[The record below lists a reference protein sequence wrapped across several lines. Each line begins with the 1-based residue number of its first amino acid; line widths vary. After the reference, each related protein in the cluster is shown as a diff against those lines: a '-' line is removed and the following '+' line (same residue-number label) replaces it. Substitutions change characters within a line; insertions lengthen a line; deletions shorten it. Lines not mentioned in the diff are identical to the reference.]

1 MAGRNH
7 IPAHALNH
15 LREPPP
21 LALARAPHPTALI
34 EDPRLLLHHRP
45 PPPSA
50 VPHPHHHSALVEERL
65 AAQHR
70 DIQSL
75 LLDNQRLA
83 ATHVALKQELSAA
96 QQEIRHLS
104 ATAGTVKAERDA
116 QVREVYDRSLK
127 MEAEARL
134 IDGLGSEL
142 AQVRADVQK
151 LIADRKELTV
161 KLKDVEEDLVRA
173 QSEAQQV
180 PVIKSEIE
188 TMHKEIQRGS
198 DDADMLHY
206 KKGFAP
212 GACKEVLTKRNL
224 CYYAVL
230 GFSFPRLLGM
240 FGKMPSS
247 TTSLLGAIWMKLID
261 EVKQFKKHVWELPPL
276 SKVVHIN
283 LEICLLCKL
292 QCPPI
297 LNCCGIQKVFV
308 YSYQDFE
315 MFPNSAMNRA
325 AIEFEKKTHASNLEQ
340 GQAMERNLISMARE
354 IEKLRAELANA
365 EKRARAS
372 AAAAVV
378 ATPGPGYAAGYGNPE
393 AGYGGNLYSDPY
405 AVFQPQNSA
414 NQNEFSQAVFVML
427 DKEAHGGA
435 DVGPQYGHGAV
446 PHSSYDV
453 QQPHIHG

>member
-116 QVREVYDRSLK
+116 QVREVYERSLK

-188 TMHKEIQRGS
+188 TMHKEIQRG
-198 DDADMLHY
+198 
-206 KKGFAP
+206 
-212 GACKEVLTKRNL
+212 
-224 CYYAVL
+224 
-230 GFSFPRLLGM
+230 
-240 FGKMPSS
+240 
-247 TTSLLGAIWMKLID
+247 
-261 EVKQFKKHVWELPPL
+261 
-276 SKVVHIN
+276 
-283 LEICLLCKL
+283 
-292 QCPPI
+292 
-297 LNCCGIQKVFV
+297 
-308 YSYQDFE
+308 
-315 MFPNSAMNRA
+315 RA

-354 IEKLRAELANA
+354 IEKLRAELANS

-405 AVFQPQNSA
+405 AVFQ
-414 NQNEFSQAVFVML
+414 
-427 DKEAHGGA
+427 AHGGA

-453 QQPHIHG
+453 QQPHIHR

>member
-34 EDPRLLLHHRP
+34 EDPRLLLHHHRA

-50 VPHPHHHSALVEERL
+50 APHPHSSLVEERL

-104 ATAGTVKAERDA
+104 GTAGTVKAERDA
-116 QVREVYDRSLK
+116 QVREVYERSLK
-127 MEAEARL
+127 MEAEIRL

-151 LIADRKELTV
+151 LITDRKELTV

-188 TMHKEIQRGS
+188 TMHKEIQRG
-198 DDADMLHY
+198 
-206 KKGFAP
+206 
-212 GACKEVLTKRNL
+212 R
-224 CYYAVL
+224 
-230 GFSFPRLLGM
+230 
-240 FGKMPSS
+240 
-247 TTSLLGAIWMKLID
+247 
-261 EVKQFKKHVWELPPL
+261 
-276 SKVVHIN
+276 
-283 LEICLLCKL
+283 
-292 QCPPI
+292 
-297 LNCCGIQKVFV
+297 
-308 YSYQDFE
+308 
-315 MFPNSAMNRA
+315 
-325 AIEFEKKTHASNLEQ
+325 
-340 GQAMERNLISMARE
+340 
-354 IEKLRAELANA
+354 
-365 EKRARAS
+365 
-372 AAAAVV
+372 
-378 ATPGPGYAAGYGNPE
+378 
-393 AGYGGNLYSDPY
+393 
-405 AVFQPQNSA
+405 
-414 NQNEFSQAVFVML
+414 
-427 DKEAHGGA
+427 
-435 DVGPQYGHGAV
+435 
-446 PHSSYDV
+446 
-453 QQPHIHG
+453 